1 MFCTRRC
8 FLVICIFRWGGNWL
22 NMKPHGAGWG
32 SYENCGNIQVFVSL
46 FLLLQN
52 IQMMIVKTGRL
63 SCILGTQ
70 SDWLVAGGRLDKW
83 EHFASEMG
91 YRIKFVPIQLALCHQ
106 VFHVI
111 ALCLMFGNA
120 TFSIRN
126 RNYQMKFVYRFIYP
140 SHGYTALVEHKICKK
155 YQAILASWSSL
166 GTYRCM

>member
-1 MFCTRRC
+1 MRIAEIYKFS
-8 FLVICIFRWGGNWL
+8 FHF
-22 NMKPHGAGWG
+22 
-32 SYENCGNIQVFVSL
+32 

-52 IQMMIVKTGRL
+52 IEMMIVKTGRL

-126 RNYQMKFVYRFIYP
+126 RNYQMKFVYRFVLCHCVI
-140 SHGYTALVEHKICKK
+140 GEQIVQLLQVVFVFR
-155 YQAILASWSSL
+155 ASF
-166 GTYRCM
+166 GHI